1 MTMILDSHVL
11 LWLVREHPQL
21 GSQARVACDRAL
33 TEDSVGVSTIS
44 FYELAN
50 EHRKQRV
57 ALEPTPE
64 QWRQNILRL
73 GIVEFP
79 VDTPIALEAG
89 DLVNFHNDPLDRMI
103 VACALR
109 HDATLMTADAAILR
123 WDGPLRRID
132 ARR

>member
-21 GSQARVACDRAL
+21 GRQAHAACDHALRA
-33 TEDSVGVSTIS
+33 DSVGVSAIS
-44 FYELAN
+44 FYELMN
-50 EHRKQRV
+50 EHRKRRV
-57 ALEPTPE
+57 ALEPTPV
-64 QWRQNILRL
+64 QWRQSVLQL

-79 VDTPIALEAG
+79 LDALTAIDAGGLVD
-89 DLVNFHNDPLDRMI
+89 FHSDPLDRLI
-103 VACALR
+103 VAAALR

-123 WDGPLRRID
+123 WDGPLKRID